1 MEKER
6 KINVWSYNYCMPC
19 SFAGYYTLSECK
31 KEAIHLSEVW
41 GTYTKVYQTI
51 IVGKEQLPIGVTEKD
66 SDGKWVWK
74 QLAEP
79 K

>member
-1 MEKER
+1 MEKE
-6 KINVWSYNYCMPC
+6 KIHVWSYNYRMPC

-31 KEAIHLSEVW
+31 EKAIHLSEVW

-51 IVGKEQLPIGVTEKD
+51 IIGKEQLLLGVTEKD
-66 SDGKWVWK
+66 SEGKWIWK